1 MLHVFNVGGAELLA
15 KQLALACQD
24 HFRPV
29 FLCLDAMGSLGAE
42 LIDKGF
48 IVEVVYRQP
57 GFDYKCAGRI
67 ARFLDTHD
75 VKLVH
80 AHQYAPFFYTSIAR
94 MFKWNCPILF
104 TEHGRDYPDYRRPK
118 RVLANRLLLRRHDR
132 VIAVG
137 EHVREA
143 LVDNEGIPISRVEV
157 IHNGVD
163 VQRFNP
169 ARPNRLSVR
178 ASLGLREKEIGVIQ
192 VARLNRLKDY
202 ETAIR
207 TMQIV
212 CRSAP
217 NVRYFI
223 VGEGEE
229 RTKIEAMI
237 RDVNMENQIRML
249 GLREDVAELLEGMD
263 IFLLTSVSE
272 GIPLTLIEAMSAQL
286 PCVATRVGGIPE
298 VVHDGTTG
306 VLSDSGDCNKLSEAL
321 LKLIQSPSVR
331 QRMGECGRKRAM
343 ELFQSDRMLGQYKVL
358 YAQLTNPPV
367 RTHKQ

>member
-15 KQLALACQD
+15 KQLALACQN

-29 FLCLDAMGSLGAE
+29 FVCLDAMGSLGAE
-42 LIDKGF
+42 LIDNGF
-48 IVEVVYRQP
+48 IVEVVHRQP

-67 ARFLDTHD
+67 ARFLDAHN

-94 MFKWNCPILF
+94 MFKGSCPVLF
-104 TEHGRDYPDYRRPK
+104 TEHGRDFPDYRRPK
-118 RVLANRLLLRRHDR
+118 RVLANRLLLRRRDR

-157 IHNGVD
+157 IYNGVD
-163 VQRFNP
+163 GQRFNP
-169 ARPNRLSVR
+169 TRPNRIAVR
-178 ASLGLREKEIGVIQ
+178 ASLGLRETEIGVIQ

-212 CRSAP
+212 CRNAP

-229 RTKIEAMI
+229 RTKIEAMV

-263 IFLLTSVSE
+263 MFLLTSVSE
-272 GIPLTLIEAMSAQL
+272 GIPLTLIEAMCAQL
-286 PCVATRVGGIPE
+286 PCVATCVGGIPE

-306 VLSDSGDCNKLSEAL
+306 VLSASGDCNKLSEDL
-321 LKLIQSPSVR
+321 LKLIKSPSLR
-331 QRMGECGRKRAM
+331 QRMGECGRKRAT

>member
-24 HFRPV
+24 QFRPV
-29 FLCLDAMGSLGAE
+29 FVCLDAIGSLGSE

-67 ARFLDTHD
+67 ARLLDAHH

-94 MFKWNCPILF
+94 LFKWSCPILF

-118 RVLANRLLLRRHDR
+118 RVWANRLLLRRRDR

-143 LVDNEGIPISRVEV
+143 LVDNEGISISRVEV

-178 ASLGLREKEIGVIQ
+178 AGLGLCETDIGVIQ

-212 CRSAP
+212 CRGAS

-229 RTKIEAMI
+229 RTKIEAMV
-237 RDVNMENQIRML
+237 RDVNLENQIRML
-249 GLREDVAELLEGMD
+249 GLREDVAQLLEGMD

-272 GIPLTLIEAMSAQL
+272 GIPLTVIEAMSAQL

-306 VLSDSGDCNKLSEAL
+306 VLSAPGDCDELSEAI

-331 QRMGECGRKRAM
+331 QRMGECGRRRAL
-343 ELFQSDRMLGQYKVL
+343 ELFHSDRMLAQYRAL
-358 YAQLTNPPV
+358 YAQLTAPTV
-367 RTHKQ
+367 ATHGY